1 MKKKTTLYY
10 SDEIDL
16 FNIIKIIWFDR
27 IKIFII
33 TIISLLMGLGYFYQM
48 PKSYL
53 NSLTISP
60 SDNSEF
66 VIINSINELIQSNKF
81 NQITYYKQF
90 DKKDKIQNFQKPYN
104 LNEEILARFI
114 NELEDYEEFLVVLK
128 NLKNI
133 EENLRNLSAIDQKKK
148 LFEYVKQLEIVEP
161 KKKKRDYILNFK
173 WNDIDEAKN
182 ILQDTFNRTI
192 NNLKLSVYEELI
204 LSLET
209 QKKIILNQDRNR
221 LNYLIEQ
228 SSIAKELNIVYNQTE
243 NSNSSQSSSVSL
255 NVNTADV
262 AYYLRGFKAIDK
274 EIELIQN
281 RNYQSLKLI
290 EKEISLLKEKKI
302 RWINYNIYLIEI
314 KPVKNFK
321 LMFLISILL
330 GLIVGVFY
338 VLVSYVF
345 RSKTVLKQ
353 K

>member
-1 MKKKTTLYY
+1 MKKKTTLYS

-33 TIISLLMGLGYFYQM
+33 TIISLLMGLGYFYLT

-66 VIINSINELIQSNKF
+66 VIINSINELIRSNKF
-81 NQITYYKQF
+81 NQITYYQQS
-90 DKKDKIQNFQKPYN
+90 DKTDNIKNFEAPYDI
-104 LNEEILARFI
+104 NEKILARFI
-114 NELEDYEEFLVVLK
+114 NELVDYEEFLVVLK
-128 NLKNI
+128 NLKNK
-133 EENLRNLSAIDQKKK
+133 EENFKNLSALDKKKK
-148 LFEYVKQLEIVEP
+148 LFEYVKLLEIVKP
-161 KKKKRDYILNFK
+161 KKKERDYILNFK

-192 NNLKLSVYEELI
+192 SNLKLSVYDELI

-209 QKKIILNQDRNR
+209 QRKIILNQDRNK

-228 SSIAKELNIVYNQTE
+228 SSIAKELNIVYNQIE
-243 NSNSSQSSSVSL
+243 NTNSSQSSSVSL

-262 AYYLRGFKAIDK
+262 AYYLRGSKAIDK

-290 EKEISLLKEKKI
+290 EQDISLLKEKKI
-302 RWINYNIYLIEI
+302 RWVIHNINLIEI
-314 KPVKNFK
+314 KPLKNFK
-321 LMFLISILL
+321 LMILISILL
-330 GLIVGVFY
+330 GLIFGVFY

-345 RSKTVLKQ
+345 QSKTVLK
-353 K
+353 KN

>member
-1 MKKKTTLYY
+1 
-10 SDEIDL
+10 
-16 FNIIKIIWFDR
+16 
-27 IKIFII
+27 
-33 TIISLLMGLGYFYQM
+33 MGLGYFYQM

-81 NQITYYKQF
+81 NQITYYKEF
-90 DKKDKIQNFQKPYN
+90 DKKDKIENSQEPYN

-148 LFEYVKQLEIVEP
+148 LFEYVKQLEIIEP
-161 KKKKRDYILNFK
+161 KKKERDYILNFK

-209 QKKIILNQDRNR
+209 QKKIILNQDRNK